1 MLIFSFPFFFSIVR
15 KVVEEEKRRKKMNTS
30 SRVCVFFCFVMG
42 KSFAMRFCN
51 TVVIVV
57 ATTMYIYFFSFIF
70 IHFNCRFDGVYRY
83 AVLFLLLLFFDSIH
97 SLSLS
102 PSFLFCYNPL
112 YSGILLSQC
121 VPYVFFFPS

>member
-30 SRVCVFFCFVMG
+30 CRVCVFFCFVMG

-57 ATTMYIYFFSFIF
+57 ATTMYIYFFSL
-70 IHFNCRFDGVYRY
+70 
-83 AVLFLLLLFFDSIH
+83 LFLFTSIAALMVCTGMLFSFFFFFFRFN
-97 SLSLS
+97 SLSLCLLPFYS
-102 PSFLFCYNPL
+102 VTIHFTRVFFCLNVCHMY
-112 YSGILLSQC
+112 
-121 VPYVFFFPS
+121 FFPS